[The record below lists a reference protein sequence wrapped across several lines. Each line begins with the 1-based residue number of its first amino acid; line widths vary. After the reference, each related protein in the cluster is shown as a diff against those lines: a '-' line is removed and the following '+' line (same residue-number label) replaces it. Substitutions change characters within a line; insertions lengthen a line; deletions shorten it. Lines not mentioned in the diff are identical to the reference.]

1 MKLLK
6 TALVI
11 LGFAATSMAHAADAT
26 KENKTIRLATTTSTY
41 HSGLLDYL
49 LPEFKKDTG
58 YSVDVLAAGTGK
70 ALRMGENGDVDLVM
84 THAPKAEATFVDKGL
99 GVLPRKLMHNDFIL
113 VGPEKIQQKSKVIKT
128 LLMR

>member
-11 LGFAATSMAHAADAT
+11 LGFAATSMAHAADTT

-58 YSVDVLAAGTGK
+58 YSVDVLAAEK
-70 ALRMGENGDVDLVM
+70 
-84 THAPKAEATFVDKGL
+84 
-99 GVLPRKLMHNDFIL
+99 
-113 VGPEKIQQKSKVIKT
+113 KIQQKSKVIKT